1 MAFSRGIH
9 HLLLGTL
16 ICLLVIGFSATYWA
30 IAGQDSLLLRD
41 DNPRRIAALAAI
53 QRGSIFDRHGRPL
66 AETVDQANKLRRRYP
81 MPSTFSAVGYFSLR
95 FGASGA
101 EAAYDHLLAGSR
113 EVTTLRE
120 FFDRRLLHLP
130 QTGSDIRLSIDA
142 DLQDAL
148 VTALGGSRGAAVVVN
163 ALTGEILSLVSQ
175 PAVDA
180 NELDENWEE
189 LVSAEGQPFFNRAIQ
204 GNYQLG
210 GASYTL
216 LMAHAITSGFDLRQR
231 FPQAAAPIEFEDGMT
246 IACLFEPGSSEL
258 TLTEAYAFGCPAPF
272 RAYFRS
278 EAGIDMEAIL
288 KRFAFDEP
296 IALDGFPQPAPI
308 NLPAAPSAVQMND
321 AALQIRAAL
330 GQGDMTTTPLHMA
343 AIMAA
348 VSTDGKLRKLYLLA
362 ATRPP
367 GAQQWRE
374 TSIDPTIIPVVSV
387 EAAQEL
393 RAVMRRSWSAL
404 PIDAAGAD
412 VGAHVA
418 MSQSGEGVQ
427 LWLNGFFG
435 HSDGTTYAFVLL
447 LEDDENLPR
456 LLSIGRTLVQALD
469 IN

>member
-1 MAFSRGIH
+1 MAFSRGVH

-16 ICLLVIGFSATYWA
+16 ACLLVIGFSATYWA

-41 DNPRRIAALAAI
+41 DNPRRIEALASI
-53 QRGSIFDRHGRPL
+53 KRGSIFDRHGRPL
-66 AETVDQANKLRRRYP
+66 AETVGPANALQRRYP

-101 EAAYDHLLAGSR
+101 EAAYDHLLAGAR
-113 EVTTLRE
+113 EVRNLQE
-120 FFDRRLLHLP
+120 FFDRRLLRLP

-142 DLQDAL
+142 DVQDAL
-148 VTALGGSRGAAVVVN
+148 VTALGGSRGAALVVN

-189 LVSAEGQPFFNRAIQ
+189 LVSAAGQPFFNRALQ

-216 LMAHAITSGFDLRQR
+216 LLAHAITSGFDLTQR
-231 FPQAAAPIEFEDGMT
+231 FPQAAAPIAFEDGMT
-246 IACLFEPGSSEL
+246 IACLLKPKSTEL
-258 TLTEAYAFGCPAPF
+258 TLTEAYAYGCPAPF
-272 RAYFRS
+272 RAYFLS
-278 EAGIDMEAIL
+278 QPGIDLEAIL
-288 KRFAFDEP
+288 KRFAFDDP
-296 IALDGFPQPAPI
+296 IALDSFPQPAPI
-308 NLPAAPSAVQMND
+308 NLPAAPSKPQLTD
-321 AALQIRAAL
+321 EALQIRAAL
-330 GQGDMTTTPLHMA
+330 GQGDLTTTPLHIAAFMA
-343 AIMAA
+343 AL
-348 VSTDGKLRKLYLLA
+348 STDGKLRKPYLHA

-367 GAQQWRE
+367 GTRQWRE
-374 TSIDPTIIPVVSV
+374 TSIDPTISPVVSP

-404 PIDAAGAD
+404 PIDIAGAD

-435 HSDGTTYAFVLL
+435 HSDGTTYSFVVL

-456 LLSIGRTLVQALD
+456 LLSIGQTLVAALELP
-469 IN
+469 